1 MIGLGISGQ
10 AAAAWLLSQ
19 GFFVFAVDKKAKDL
33 RALPSVISLL
43 EKGLILYSEEEPIS
57 FASIS
62 LALISPGISLR
73 HPLVQQALVHGIEV
87 IGEVEFALRH
97 LRNRCVGITGT
108 NGKTTTTLLT
118 AHLLQSSGLA
128 ARALGNVGF
137 PLSSYLFEARDDE
150 ILVLELSSFQLETMQ
165 TRSLLGAAILNITPD
180 HLDRYDSMQQYV
192 DAKMRIASCLI
203 NEENFFVSSQAYSW
217 TKKGHI
223 LDASSSENVQ
233 AAFRLSS
240 LFGVTSSECTRALST
255 FKKPPHRI
263 EWVAE
268 KRGSVYYN
276 DSKATNVEAVLH
288 AVNSLPGPL
297 VILIGGLDK
306 GAPYTPW
313 IASFRDKVKMLVAF
327 GQAAFTM
334 ESQLASSLPF
344 CRAATLAEAL
354 QLASKYAEGGASVL
368 LSPGCSSYD
377 QFRNYEHRGDEFKRL
392 VREMV

>member
-1 MIGLGISGQ
+1 MIGLGISGR
-10 AAAAWLLSQ
+10 AAADWLLSQ
-19 GFFVFAVDKKAKDL
+19 NFCVFAVDKKASDL
-33 RALPSVISLL
+33 RALPPVSSLL
-43 EKGLILYSEEEPIS
+43 EKGLVLFSEEEPLPLASIS
-57 FASIS
+57 FAI
-62 LALISPGISLR
+62 LSPGISLR
-73 HPLVQQALVHGIEV
+73 HPLVQTVLSLGIEV

-128 ARALGNVGF
+128 ARAVGNVGV
-137 PLSSYLFEARDDE
+137 PLSSYLSEAKEDE

-165 TRSLLGAAILNITPD
+165 TRSLMGAVILNITPD
-180 HLDRYDSMQQYV
+180 HLDRYDSMQSYI

-203 NEENFFVSSQAYSW
+203 DEDHFFVSAQAYSL
-217 TKKGHI
+217 TKRGHI
-223 LDASSSENVQ
+223 LDSSSSENVQ
-233 AAFRLSS
+233 AAFRLAS
-240 LFGVTSSECTRALST
+240 LFDVSSSQCMQALST

-268 KRGSVYYN
+268 KNGSVYYN
-276 DSKATNVEAVLH
+276 DSKATNVEAVIH

-297 VILIGGLDK
+297 VLLIGGLDK

-313 IASFRDKVKMLVAF
+313 IDSFRGKVKMLVAF

-334 ESQLASSLPF
+334 ESELASAFPF

-354 QLASKYAEGGASVL
+354 QIASTHAAGGASVL